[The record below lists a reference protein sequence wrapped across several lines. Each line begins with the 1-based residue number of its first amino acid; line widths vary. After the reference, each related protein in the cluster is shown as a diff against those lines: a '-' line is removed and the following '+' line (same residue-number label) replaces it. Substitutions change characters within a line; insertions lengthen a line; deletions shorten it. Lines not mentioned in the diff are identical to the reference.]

1 MTTVR
6 VRVFVRFGV
15 RAWARARVRVS
26 LRDDHGAACGVSM
39 RELGDRLRPLVP
51 G

>member
-26 LRDDHGAACGVSM
+26 LRDDHGAACGVGM
-39 RELGDRLRPLVP
+39 RELGDRVRPLVP

>member
-26 LRDDHGAACGVSM
+26 LRDDNGAACCVSM